1 MKGELVQVGRCR
13 QLLQDRHLLERKE
26 EEERLRSKVAEVKNV
41 FRQSLFLSFWTKTEF
56 VVCRRS
62 QLINNSCVV
71 SKALADGEEVWHKLS
86 SGNSF

>member
-26 EEERLRSKVAEVKNV
+26 EEERLRSKVAEVRMSFDEV
-41 FRQSLFLSFWTKTEF
+41 FFF
-56 VVCRRS
+56 RS
-62 QLINNSCVV
+62 IRCVSKKPAFNCCVV

>member
-1 MKGELVQVGRCR
+1 MKSELVQVGRCR

-26 EEERLRSKVAEVKNV
+26 EEERLRSKVAEV
-41 FRQSLFLSFWTKTEF
+41 
-56 VVCRRS
+56 RRS
-62 QLINNSCVV
+62 FNRVFSFVLDKNRIRCVSKKPAYNSCVV